1 MSIVY
6 SGSWS
11 CENGTTIIIT
21 NKHPGQGERGNTKI
35 STSTTAG
42 RLSLNEQEPLSGLRA
57 QKDKLASGMVPAIVA
72 VCFCLFGHLGHGP
85 DPILS
90 ILQLSLEH
98 SRIIPV
104 DNIIIIDATRLRAM
118 IKQRPER
125 RAVMRTEYVCLC
137 VYAQVQ
143 SQYSRGLK
151 KCLSFSFLF
160 SSSSLHLLSFSPKR
174 VGG

>member
-21 NKHPGQGERGNTKI
+21 NKRPGQGERGNTKI

-42 RLSLNEQEPLSGLRA
+42 RLSLNEQEPPSGLRA

-72 VCFCLFGHLGHGP
+72 VCFCLFGHFGHGP

-118 IKQRPER
+118 IKQTPER
-125 RAVMRTEYVCLC
+125 RAVVPYGVVCVSVC
-137 VYAQVQ
+137 VCA
-143 SQYSRGLK
+143 SPITIFPWLEKNASRSL
-151 KCLSFSFLF
+151 FSFH
-160 SSSSLHLLSFSPKR
+160 LHLCISCPFPQNA
-174 VGG
+174 